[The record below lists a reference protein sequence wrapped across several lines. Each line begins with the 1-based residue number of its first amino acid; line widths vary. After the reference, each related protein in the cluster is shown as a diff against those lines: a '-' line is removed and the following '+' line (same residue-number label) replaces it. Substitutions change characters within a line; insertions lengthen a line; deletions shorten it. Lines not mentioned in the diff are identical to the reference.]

1 VQGIVEEHCSEGD
14 ISLFVEFSAL
24 ISWQPG
30 SWIDKHKDNG
40 KPYLAQRHFAA
51 IVYLNDVDKNFDGG
65 VFEFGDGQQ
74 VHPKAGRLLT
84 YSAADIHSVTPVTSG
99 ERFTVALWFTK
110 DGNRDEDRA
119 ILRQLTVDFSLRTK
133 TMPIPTSM
141 YLYSDGMDI
150 RICRLACLDIGLAI
164 QTSKERWQPLVALD
178 DSDLDHNSE
187 RELRLLFH
195 TNDEE
200 KESQVSWSTV
210 FSSSPFVVVCG
221 LMRYFGE
228 HGNASSAGPSTT
240 EPWCEHHHGKQVSL
254 PSATS
259 GQCKNC
265 LWLRGASI
273 YSSGGQHPMDADT
286 SLQQAVHEERARMD
300 TQWNHVKKA
309 QALWLQHGALFSVL

>member
-1 VQGIVEEHCSEGD
+1 MHGD

-40 KPYLAQRHFAA
+40 KPYLAQRHYAA
-51 IVYLNDVDKNFDGG
+51 IVYLNDVEKDFNGG

-84 YSAADIHSVTPVTSG
+84 YSAGDIHCVTPVTSG

-119 ILRQLTVDFSLRTK
+119 ILRQLTIDFSLRTK
-133 TMPIPTSM
+133 TMTIPASM
-141 YLYSDGMDI
+141 YLYSDGIDI

-164 QTSKERWQPLVALD
+164 QTSKERWQPLVALVD
-178 DSDLDHNSE
+178 ECDLDRESE

-200 KESQVSWSTV
+200 KGSQVSWSNV
-210 FSSSPFVVVCG
+210 FSSSPFVAVCG
-221 LMRYFGE
+221 LMRYFDK
-228 HGNASSAGPSTT
+228 HGHASSAGHSSTT
-240 EPWCEHHHGKQVSL
+240 KLLQCDHHLSL
-254 PSATS
+254 PSVKS
-259 GQCKNC
+259 GQCKEKFKNC
-265 LWLRGASI
+265 LWLHNASNFP
-273 YSSGGQHPMDADT
+273 SDAQHAMDADISA
-286 SLQQAVHEERARMD
+286 SLQQAVYKERARMD
-300 TQWNHVKKA
+300 TQWDDVKKA
-309 QALWLQHGALFSVL
+309 QVLWLQHGALFL